1 MRCSL
6 QRSARLGACCRP
18 PAASASGSYW
28 PIVVL
33 SIMRGLRAGLS
44 RLLARSLS
52 ALLEYRIMDTYAAA
66 HASAPKGERR
76 RRRPRPVLAT
86 RFVCGFPYVHQ
97 DDMTAAFG
105 LVAAVGPVHAR
116 CAVST
121 EDPVRRVRFRR
132 RRRLQRGRAGRA
144 TLRAPINIVLT
155 TPEYSAATRDEDLLP
170 LPRSPG
176 PRPSCPLQCCCINS
190 PRRASGEID
199 RVICPQNRRINLDT
213 ATASCPLPLP
223 LSHPHFSGLLLRCSP
238 PAHGATGKAVH

>member
-1 MRCSL
+1 MQPAAQCETRCVLPPAGGVRVRELLADCRPLYNARITGRALSL
-6 QRSARLGACCRP
+6 ARALAQCTIGISDNGYVRGSARERTQGRK
-18 PAASASGSYW
+18 
-28 PIVVL
+28 
-33 SIMRGLRAGLS
+33 
-44 RLLARSLS
+44 
-52 ALLEYRIMDTYAAA
+52 AAA
-66 HASAPKGERR
+66 AA
-76 RRRPRPVLAT
+76 A
-86 RFVCGFPYVHQ
+86 GFGDAFCVWLPLHQ

-213 ATASCPLPLP
+213 AIDPLPLPLP